1 MSPKLLPLITG
12 VRHGSRSHM
21 TCEFKCGN
29 ACDQPVPNQSANPE
43 MADVIT
49 GAIARRSML
58 KGSAVGAGA
67 LVIGGLGPQAAAAS
81 PATTGTGQA
90 AGSRVGG
97 NVGTAAFTPV
107 APNIEDNVVTAA
119 EFRHNVVIRWG
130 DPVEADAPAFD
141 VNRQTPE
148 AQAKQFGYNNDY
160 VGVLPLDGRRALLVT
175 NHEYTDEY
183 LMFPTGTHDAA
194 TIKRIAL
201 AAHGMAVVAIERGS
215 KPGSWVRSDHRK
227 SRYNRRITAHTEFT
241 VSGPAAGHDLL
252 KTELDPSGA
261 RILGTLNNCAGGTTP
276 WGTVLSGEE
285 NFNQYFDASAAPDP
299 ALVPAYAR
307 YGLRTTQGLSSR
319 AWSEVDERFD
329 LARHPQEPHRF
340 GWVVEID
347 PMDPTSTPV
356 KHTMLGRFKHEGANV
371 TVAANGHVVAYMGD
385 DERGDYIYK
394 FVSRDTYRADSSPA
408 SRRHN
413 MALLSAGTLYVARY
427 TGDGTADGIH
437 DGTGV
442 WIPLTS
448 DTESFVPGMSVAEVL
463 VFTRLAADKVG
474 PTKMDRPEDV
484 EPNPVNGRI
493 YAALTN
499 NSRRGTAFAADEA
512 NPITESHVRDELG
525 GPLVKKAGNRNGYV
539 LEMTEDGGDHTATTF
554 TWDLFLVCG
563 DPQAPETY
571 FGGYDKTKVSMISC
585 PDNVAFDAVGNLWI
599 STDGA
604 KLGSHDG
611 LFRVPVDG
619 PERGNVQQFL
629 TVPVG
634 AETCGPLIT
643 EDQLSVFIAVQ
654 HPGETDGASFE
665 NQSSTWPHT
674 DGFPRPSIA
683 VAYRG

>member
-1 MSPKLLPLITG
+1 MSPNLLPLITG
-12 VRHGSRSHM
+12 VRHGSRSHL
-21 TCEFKCGN
+21 TCQLKCGN
-29 ACDQPVPNQSANPE
+29 ACDQPVPNQSGNDA
-43 MADVIT
+43 MADVVSR
-49 GAIARRSML
+49 AIARRSVL

-67 LVIGGLGPQAAAAS
+67 LVIGGLATSAAAAS
-81 PATTGTGQA
+81 EGTGAA
-90 AGSRVGG
+90 AGGRGG
-97 NVGTAAFTPV
+97 ADVGTAPFTPV
-107 APNIEDNVVTAA
+107 PPNIEDDVVTAP
-119 EFRHNVVIRWG
+119 EFQHAVVIRWG

-141 VNRQTPE
+141 VTRQTPE
-148 AQAKQFGYNNDY
+148 AQATQFGYNNDY
-160 VGVLPLDGRRALLVT
+160 VGILPLDGRRALLVT

-183 LMFPTGTHDAA
+183 LMFPTGSYDDA

-201 AAHGMAVVAIERGS
+201 AAHGMSVVAIERGA

-227 SRYNRRITAHTEFT
+227 SRHNRRITAHTEFT

-252 KTELDPSGA
+252 KTDLDPTGTVV
-261 RILGTLNNCAGGTTP
+261 LGTLNNCAGGTTP

-285 NFNQYFDASAAPDP
+285 NFNQYFDASGPVDP
-299 ALVPAYAR
+299 ALVPALAR
-307 YGLRTTQGLSSR
+307 YGLRTTEGLSDR
-319 AWSEVDERFD
+319 AWSQVDERFD
-329 LARHPQEPHRF
+329 LAKHPHEPHRF

-371 TVAANGHVVAYMGD
+371 TVAKSGHVVAYMGD

-394 FVSRDTYRADSSPA
+394 FVSRDTYRADSSPV

-413 MALLSAGTLYVARY
+413 MGLLSAGTLYVARY
-427 TGDGTADGIH
+427 EGDGSADGVY
-437 DGTGV
+437 DGTGQ
-442 WIPLTS
+442 WIALTS

-499 NSRRGTAFAADEA
+499 NSNRGTRFAADEA
-512 NPITESHVRDELG
+512 NPVTESYVRTELG

-563 DPQAPETY
+563 DPEAPETY
-571 FGGYDKTKVSMISC
+571 FGGYDTSKVSMISC
-585 PDNVAFDAVGNLWI
+585 PDNVAFDGAGNLWI
-599 STDGA
+599 ATDGA
-604 KLGSHDG
+604 QLGSHDG

-619 PERGNVQQFL
+619 PERGNVQQLL

-643 EDQLSVFIAVQ
+643 EDQRSVFIAVQ

-665 NQSSTWPHT
+665 NPSSTWPHT

-683 VAYRG
+683 VAYRK